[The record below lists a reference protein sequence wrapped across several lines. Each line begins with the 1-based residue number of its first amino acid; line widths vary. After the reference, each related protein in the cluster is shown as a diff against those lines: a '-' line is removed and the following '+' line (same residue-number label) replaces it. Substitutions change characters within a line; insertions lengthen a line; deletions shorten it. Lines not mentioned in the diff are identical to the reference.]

1 MQKYSEDNN
10 FVEETL
16 TAGKTELNY
25 NTKPTEE
32 TGNIKTIIKDINDVY
47 FEKLEVIKG
56 ELLIN
61 TQDKNEIKIAQ
72 NLGIEVNPYDIVDGV
87 LLSSN
92 GNLLLMDENTGS
104 LTIPDSVTAIG
115 EGAFRNL
122 ERIKN
127 NNNTKYM

>member
-32 TGNIKTIIKDINDVY
+32 TGNIKTIIKDISDVY

-61 TQDKNEIKIAQ
+61 TKDKNEIRVAQ

>member
-1 MQKYSEDNN
+1 MQKYSEDTN

-32 TGNIKTIIKDINDVY
+32 TGNIKTIIKDISDTY

-61 TQDKNEIKIAQ
+61 TQDKNEIRVAQ
-72 NLGIEVNPYDIVDGV
+72 RLGIEVNPYDIRDGV
-87 LLSSN
+87 LWSSN
-92 GNLLLMDENTGS
+92 GNLLLMDEKTGS

-122 ERIKN
+122 QRAKN

>member
-47 FEKLEVIKG
+47 YEKLEVIKG

-104 LTIPDSVTAIG
+104 LTIPNSVTAIG

>member
-104 LTIPDSVTAIG
+104 LTIPNSVTAIG

>member
-1 MQKYSEDNN
+1 MQKYSEDTN

-32 TGNIKTIIKDINDVY
+32 TGNIKTIIKDISDVY

-61 TQDKNEIKIAQ
+61 TQDKNEIRVAQ